1 MPFLRRLTT
10 SAVLCF
16 GLASTTTARA
26 DVALLMEEPYGKFG
40 AFNPTGHAA
49 VFLSDI
55 CAETPTQL
63 RRCHPGEYGS
73 VISRYH
79 KIHHQD
85 WIAVPLV
92 PYLYA
97 VDSPDN
103 IPASITREQVKTLR
117 EAYWRA
123 HLQKMAPP
131 NPDGSVPGGEW
142 PQLVGSAF
150 DRTLFGFAIHS
161 TTEQD
166 DRFIAI
172 FNDRRNVGHFNLFFH
187 NCADFSRVVLD
198 TFYPCAIHRNI
209 LADFGMTTPKGAAHS
224 LIRFGL
230 KHPEL
235 HPMTFEITQ
244 VKGDVPRSRSVDG
257 ISESLVKSKKY
268 LVPIAI
274 LQPEVAGAIGL
285 DFLTRGRARLPR
297 TATIFAVQDWQV
309 PQAPTKQKPA
319 RKPLVH
325 QGESTSATLG
335 S

>member
-1 MPFLRRLTT
+1 MPFLRRLITFVT
-10 SAVLCF
+10 LCL
-16 GLASTTTARA
+16 GLAATARA
-26 DVALLMEEPYGKFG
+26 DVALLMEEPYGEFG

-63 RRCHPGEYGS
+63 RRCRPGEYGS

-85 WIAVPLV
+85 WIAIPLV

-97 VDSPDN
+97 VESPDN
-103 IPASITREQVKTLR
+103 LPSSVTRDQVKTLR

-123 HLQKMAPP
+123 HLQTMAPP
-131 NPDGSVPGGEW
+131 KPDGSVPDGEW

-161 TTEQD
+161 TPEQD

-198 TFYPCAIHRNI
+198 TFYPGAIHRNVF
-209 LADFGMTTPKGAAHS
+209 ADFGMTTPKAAAHS
-224 LIRFGL
+224 LIKFGL

-235 HPMTFEITQ
+235 HPMTFEIKQ
-244 VKGDVPRSRSVDG
+244 VSGDMPRSRSIDG

-274 LQPEVAGAIGL
+274 LQPEVAGAIGV

-309 PQAPTKQKPA
+309 PQTPA
-319 RKPLVH
+319 GQQPERKPLVH
-325 QGESTSATLG
+325 PGDSSSATLG